1 MDKQHFQAIVSAVGA
16 KEAGGWWEVPEGKS
30 VTLYAASHGVPLTI
44 SRAVAIKV
52 DDKLVHAKTA
62 KGETFVV
69 LDADVFA
76 GSIDGG
82 VSTSRKA
89 GFL

>member
-1 MDKQHFQAIVSAVGA
+1 MDKQHFQAIVSAVLA
-16 KEAGGWWEVPEGKS
+16 KEKDGWWEVPEGKS
-30 VTLYAASHGVPLTI
+30 VTFYAASHGVGLTI
-44 SRAVAIKV
+44 ARAVAIRI
-52 DDKLVHAKTA
+52 DDKLLHARTA

-82 VSTSRKA
+82 VATSRKA